1 MKRKLMYETIV
12 TETRHKAGVIT
23 LSREERRNAISP
35 TMTLE
40 LLDALRNYDDDPK
53 VLAVVLT
60 GAGDRVFCAGADFG
74 EAMSGAASALDRHEE
89 QRKFAELFKVI
100 KDLRKPLV
108 GRINGHALGGGFGL
122 ACACDI
128 AIAAEDCRF
137 GTPEI
142 NVGLFPYVIMATLLR
157 CTSAPKKL
165 MEMMLTGERLDA
177 REAQR
182 LGLVNHV
189 VPREQLD
196 AKVDEIIKKMTS
208 KSPAILRLGRRAFY
222 TMRDMEYEKALEYLS
237 SVLAINMMAEDVV
250 EGISAFL
257 EKREPQWKGK

>member
-1 MKRKLMYETIV
+1 MYQTIV
-12 TETRHKAGVIT
+12 TEIRGKAGIIT

-35 TMTLE
+35 TMVVE
-40 LLDALRNYDDDPK
+40 LFDALKKYDEDRN
-53 VLAVVLT
+53 VLVIVLT
-60 GAGDRVFCAGADFG
+60 GAGSKAFCAGADFG
-74 EAMSGAASALDRHEE
+74 EAMSATASLLDRHEE

-100 KDLRKPLV
+100 KGLQKPLL

-122 ACACDI
+122 ACSCDI
-128 AIAAEDCRF
+128 VIAAEDCRF

-157 CTSAPKKL
+157 STSAPKKL
-165 MEMMLTGERLDA
+165 VEMMLTGERLDA
-177 REAQR
+177 REAQQ

-196 AKVDEIIKKMTS
+196 AKVDEITKKITS

-237 SVLAINMMAEDVV
+237 SVLAINTMAEDVA

-257 EKREPQWKGK
+257 EKREPYWKGK

>member
-1 MKRKLMYETIV
+1 MYQSIV
-12 TETRHKAGVIT
+12 TETKGKAGVIT

-35 TMTLE
+35 TMVVE
-40 LLDALRNYDDDPK
+40 LFDALKKYDAEPN
-53 VLAVVLT
+53 VLAIVLT
-60 GAGDRVFCAGADFG
+60 GAGSKAFCAGADFG
-74 EAMSGAASALDRHEE
+74 EAVSATASLLDRHEE

-100 KDLRKPLV
+100 KGLQKPLL

-122 ACACDI
+122 ACSCDI
-128 AIAAEDCRF
+128 VVAADDCRF

-142 NVGLFPYVIMATLLR
+142 DVGLFPYVIMATLLR
-157 CTSAPKKL
+157 CTSAPKRL
-165 MEMMLTGERLDA
+165 IEMMLTGERLDA
-177 REAQR
+177 IEAQQ

-196 AKVDEIIKKMTS
+196 AKVEEIVEKITS

-222 TMRDMEYEKALEYLS
+222 TMRDMEYEKALDYLS
-237 SVLAINMMAEDVV
+237 SVLTINTAAEDVA

-257 EKREPQWKGK
+257 EKREPRWKGK

>member
-1 MKRKLMYETIV
+1 MYQTIV
-12 TETRHKAGVIT
+12 TEIKGKAGTIT

-35 TMTLE
+35 TMTIE
-40 LLDALRNYDDDPK
+40 LLDALKKYDEDRNIL
-53 VLAVVLT
+53 VIVLT
-60 GAGDRVFCAGADFG
+60 GAGSRAFCAGADFG
-74 EAMSGAASALDRHEE
+74 EAMSATASLLDRHEE

-100 KDLRKPLV
+100 KGLRKPLL

-122 ACACDI
+122 ACSCDI
-128 AIAAEDCRF
+128 VVAAEDCQF

-157 CTSAPKKL
+157 SASAPKKL
-165 MEMMLTGERLDA
+165 IEMMLTGERLNA
-177 REAQR
+177 REAQL
-182 LGLVNHV
+182 LGLLNHV
-189 VPREQLD
+189 VPREELD
-196 AKVDEIIKKMTS
+196 ARVDEITKRIAS

-237 SVLAINMMAEDVV
+237 SVLAINTVADDVA

>member
-1 MKRKLMYETIV
+1 MYQTIV
-12 TETRHKAGVIT
+12 TEIRGKAGIIT

-35 TMTLE
+35 TMVVE
-40 LLDALRNYDDDPK
+40 LFDALKKYDDDPN
-53 VLAVVLT
+53 VLAIVLT
-60 GAGDRVFCAGADFG
+60 GAGSKAFCAGADFG
-74 EAMSGAASALDRHEE
+74 EAISATASLLDRHEE

-100 KDLRKPLV
+100 KGLQKPLL

-122 ACACDI
+122 ACSCDI
-128 AIAAEDCRF
+128 VIAAEDCRF

-157 CTSAPKKL
+157 STSAPKKL
-165 MEMMLTGERLDA
+165 VEMMLTGERLDA
-177 REAQR
+177 REAQQ

-196 AKVDEIIKKMTS
+196 EKVDEITKKITS

-237 SVLAINMMAEDVV
+237 SVLAINTMAEDVA

-257 EKREPQWKGK
+257 EKREPYWKGK

>member
-1 MKRKLMYETIV
+1 MYKTIV
-12 TETRHKAGVIT
+12 TETKGKTGTIT

-35 TMTLE
+35 TMVLE
-40 LLDALRNYDDDPK
+40 LFDALKKYDGDRNIS
-53 VLAVVLT
+53 VIVLT
-60 GAGDRVFCAGADFG
+60 GGGTKAFCAGADFS
-74 EAMSGAASALDRHEE
+74 EAMAATASLLDRHEE

-100 KDLRKPLV
+100 KGLQKPLL

-128 AIAAEDCRF
+128 VIAAEDCQF

-157 CTSAPKKL
+157 STSAPKKL
-165 MEMMLTGERLDA
+165 IEMMLTGERVDA
-177 REAQR
+177 REAQL

-196 AKVDEIIKKMTS
+196 AKVDEVTRKIAG

-237 SVLAINMMAEDVV
+237 SMLAINTMAEDVV

>member
-1 MKRKLMYETIV
+1 MYQTIV
-12 TETRHKAGVIT
+12 TETRGKAGIIT

-35 TMTLE
+35 TMVVE
-40 LLDALRNYDDDPK
+40 LLDALRTYDDEPNIL
-53 VLAVVLT
+53 VIVLT
-60 GAGDRVFCAGADFG
+60 GAGSKAFCAGADFG
-74 EAMSGAASALDRHEE
+74 EAMSATASLLERHEE

-100 KDLRKPLV
+100 KGLQKPLL

-122 ACACDI
+122 ACSCDI
-128 AIAAEDCRF
+128 GVAADDCRF

-142 NVGLFPYVIMATLLR
+142 NVGLFPYVIMVTLLR

-165 MEMMLTGERLDA
+165 LEMMLTGERLDA
-177 REAQR
+177 REAQQ

-196 AKVDEIIKKMTS
+196 AKMDEIVKRITS

-237 SVLAINMMAEDVV
+237 SMLSINTMAEDVA

>member
-1 MKRKLMYETIV
+1 MYQTIV
-12 TETRHKAGVIT
+12 TETKDKAGVIT

-35 TMTLE
+35 TMIIE
-40 LLDALRNYDDDPK
+40 LFDALKKYDDDANI
-53 VLAVVLT
+53 LAIVLT
-60 GAGDRVFCAGADFG
+60 GAGSKVFCAGADFG
-74 EAMSGAASALDRHEE
+74 EAVSATASFLERHEG
-89 QRKFAELFKVI
+89 QRRFAELFKVI
-100 KDLRKPLV
+100 KGLKKPLL
-108 GRINGHALGGGFGL
+108 GRINGHALGGGLGL

-128 AIAAEDCRF
+128 VIAAEDCRF

-157 CTSAPKKL
+157 SISAPKRL
-165 MEMMLTGERLDA
+165 LELMLTGERLDA
-177 REAQR
+177 REAQQ

-196 AKVDEIIKKMTS
+196 AKVDEITKKITS

-222 TMRDMEYEKALEYLS
+222 TMRDMEYEKALEYLA
-237 SVLAINMMAEDVV
+237 SVLAINTMAEDVA
-250 EGISAFL
+250 EGITAFL

>member
-1 MKRKLMYETIV
+1 MYQTIV
-12 TETRHKAGVIT
+12 AETKDKAGTIT
-23 LSREERRNAISP
+23 LSREERRNVISP
-35 TMTLE
+35 TMIIE
-40 LLDALRNYDDDPK
+40 LFDALKKYDDDRN
-53 VLAVVLT
+53 VSVIVLT
-60 GAGDRVFCAGADFG
+60 GAGSKAFCAGADFG
-74 EAMSGAASALDRHEE
+74 EAVSATAGLLDRHEE

-100 KDLRKPLV
+100 KGLRKPLL
-108 GRINGHALGGGFGL
+108 GKINGHALGGGFGL
-122 ACACDI
+122 ACSCDI
-128 AIAAEDCRF
+128 VVAAEDARF

-157 CTSAPKKL
+157 CTSAPKRL
-165 MEMMLTGERLDA
+165 IEMMLTGERLDA
-177 REAQR
+177 REAQQ

-196 AKVDEIIKKMTS
+196 AKVKEIIDKIVS

-237 SVLAINMMAEDVV
+237 SVLAINTMAEDVA

>member
-1 MKRKLMYETIV
+1 MYQTIV
-12 TETRHKAGVIT
+12 TETEGKAGIIT

-35 TMTLE
+35 TMVVE
-40 LLDALRNYDDDPK
+40 LFDALKEYDDDPNII
-53 VLAVVLT
+53 AIVLT
-60 GAGDRVFCAGADFG
+60 GAGSKAFCAGADFG
-74 EAMSGAASALDRHEE
+74 EAVSATASLLDRHEE

-100 KDLRKPLV
+100 KGLGKPLL

-122 ACACDI
+122 ACSCDI
-128 AIAAEDCRF
+128 VVAAEDCRF

-157 CTSAPKKL
+157 STSAPKKL
-165 MEMMLTGERLDA
+165 IEMMLTGERLDA
-177 REAQR
+177 IEAQQ

-196 AKVDEIIKKMTS
+196 GKVDEIIKKITS

-237 SVLAINMMAEDVV
+237 SVLAINTMAEDVA

>member
-1 MKRKLMYETIV
+1 MYQSIV
-12 TETRHKAGVIT
+12 TETKGKAGVIT

-35 TMTLE
+35 TMITE
-40 LLDALRNYDDDPK
+40 LFDALKEYDDAPNI
-53 VLAVVLT
+53 LAIVLT
-60 GAGDRVFCAGADFG
+60 GAGSKAFCAGADFG
-74 EAMSGAASALDRHEE
+74 EAMSATVSLLDRHEE

-100 KDLRKPLV
+100 KGLRKPLL

-122 ACACDI
+122 ACSCDI
-128 AIAAEDCRF
+128 AVAAEDCRF

-157 CTSAPKKL
+157 CTSAPKRL

-177 REAQR
+177 IEAQQ

-196 AKVDEIIKKMTS
+196 AKVEEVVEKITG

-237 SVLAINMMAEDVV
+237 SVLTINTMAEDVA

-257 EKREPQWKGK
+257 EKREPRWKGK

>member
-1 MKRKLMYETIV
+1 MYQTIV
-12 TETRHKAGVIT
+12 TETRDKAGIIT

-35 TMTLE
+35 TMVVE
-40 LLDALRNYDDDPK
+40 LSDALKKHDDDRNIL
-53 VLAVVLT
+53 VIVLT
-60 GAGDRVFCAGADFG
+60 GAGSKVFCAGADFG
-74 EAMSGAASALDRHEE
+74 EAVSATASLLDRHEE
-89 QRKFAELFKVI
+89 QRRFAELFKVI
-100 KDLRKPLV
+100 KGLQKPLL

-122 ACACDI
+122 ACSCDI
-128 AIAAEDCRF
+128 VISAEDCRF

-157 CTSAPKKL
+157 STSAPKKL

-177 REAQR
+177 REAQQ

-196 AKVDEIIKKMTS
+196 AKVDEIIKKITS

-237 SVLAINMMAEDVV
+237 SMLAINTMAEDVV

-257 EKREPQWKGK
+257 EKREPHWKGK

>member
-1 MKRKLMYETIV
+1 MYQTIV
-12 TETRHKAGVIT
+12 TETKDKAGTIV
-23 LSREERRNAISP
+23 LSREQRRNAISP
-35 TMTLE
+35 TMTIE
-40 LLDALRNYDDDPK
+40 LLDALKKYDDDRDI
-53 VLAVVLT
+53 VVIVLT
-60 GAGDRVFCAGADFG
+60 GAGNKAFCAGADFG
-74 EAMSGAASALDRHEE
+74 EAVSATASLLDRHEE
-89 QRKFAELFKVI
+89 QRRFAELFKVI
-100 KDLRKPLV
+100 KALRKPLV

-122 ACACDI
+122 ACSCDI
-128 AIAAEDCRF
+128 VVAAEDCQF

-157 CTSAPKKL
+157 SISAPKKL
-165 MEMMLTGERLDA
+165 VEVMLTGERLTA
-177 REAQR
+177 REAQQ

-196 AKVDEIIKKMTS
+196 AKVDEITKKITS

-237 SVLAINMMAEDVV
+237 SVLAINTMAEDVA

-257 EKREPQWKGK
+257 EKREPYWKGK

>member
-1 MKRKLMYETIV
+1 MYQTIV
-12 TETRHKAGVIT
+12 TEIKGKAGTIT

-35 TMTLE
+35 TMTIE
-40 LLDALRNYDDDPK
+40 LLDALKKYDEDRNIL
-53 VLAVVLT
+53 VIVLT
-60 GAGDRVFCAGADFG
+60 GAGSRAFCAGADFG
-74 EAMSGAASALDRHEE
+74 EAMSATASLLDRHEE

-100 KDLRKPLV
+100 KGLRKPLL

-122 ACACDI
+122 ACSCDI
-128 AIAAEDCRF
+128 VVAAEDCQF

-157 CTSAPKKL
+157 SASAPKKL
-165 MEMMLTGERLDA
+165 IEMMLTGERLNA
-177 REAQR
+177 REAQL
-182 LGLVNHV
+182 LGLLNHV

-196 AKVDEIIKKMTS
+196 ARVDEITKRIAS

-237 SVLAINMMAEDVV
+237 SVLAINTVADDVA

>member
-1 MKRKLMYETIV
+1 MYQAIV
-12 TETRHKAGVIT
+12 TETKGKAGTIT

-35 TMTLE
+35 TMMIE
-40 LLDALRNYDDDPK
+40 LFDALKKYDDDRNIS
-53 VLAVVLT
+53 VIVLT
-60 GAGDRVFCAGADFG
+60 GAGGKAFCAGADFS
-74 EAMSGAASALDRHEE
+74 EAMGATASLLDRHEE
-89 QRKFAELFKVI
+89 QRRFAELFKVI
-100 KDLRKPLV
+100 KGLRKPLV

-128 AIAAEDCRF
+128 VIAADDCQF

-157 CTSAPKKL
+157 SASAPKRL
-165 MEMMLTGERLDA
+165 IEMMLTGERVDA
-177 REAQR
+177 REAQQ

-196 AKVDEIIKKMTS
+196 AKVDEIARRITS

-222 TMRDMEYEKALEYLS
+222 TMRDMEYEKALEYLA
-237 SVLAINMMAEDVV
+237 SVLAINTMAEDVT

-257 EKREPQWKGK
+257 EKREPVWKGK

>member
-1 MKRKLMYETIV
+1 MYQTIM
-12 TETRHKAGVIT
+12 TEIEGKAGTIT

-35 TMTLE
+35 TMTIE
-40 LLDALRNYDDDPK
+40 LLDALKKYDEDRN

-60 GAGDRVFCAGADFG
+60 GAGSKAFCAGADFG
-74 EAMSGAASALDRHEE
+74 EAMSPAASLLDRHEE
-89 QRKFAELFKVI
+89 QRRFAELFKVI
-100 KDLRKPLV
+100 KGLQKPLL

-122 ACACDI
+122 ACSCDI
-128 AIAAEDCRF
+128 VVAAEDCQF

-142 NVGLFPYVIMATLLR
+142 SVGLFPYVIMATLLR
-157 CTSAPKKL
+157 STSAPKRL
-165 MEMMLTGERLDA
+165 VEMMLTGERLDA
-177 REAQR
+177 REAQQ

-196 AKVDEIIKKMTS
+196 TKVGEIIKKVTS

-237 SVLAINMMAEDVV
+237 SMLAINTMAEDVA